1 MIIPRGRVDLT
12 DKAVLIT
19 GCDTGFGLLLAK
31 QLDELGVH
39 VFAGIPCTY
48 IHNVI
53 IQRMGTKW

>member
-48 IHNVI
+48 TFI
-53 IQRMGTKW
+53 M